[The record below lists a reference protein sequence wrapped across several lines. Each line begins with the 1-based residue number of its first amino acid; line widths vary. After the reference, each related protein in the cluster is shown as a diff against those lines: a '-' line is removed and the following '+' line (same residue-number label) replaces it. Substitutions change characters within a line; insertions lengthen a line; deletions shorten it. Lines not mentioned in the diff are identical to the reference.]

1 MVYAPDRVESIAP
14 ISAEKEHRGSGRIQ
28 ATAQFELETYLEDQV
43 RSIAPAKI
51 DSLSLVD
58 GYTYLSVMD
67 EDRPITKQPIR
78 LIIQLEDCQGNERLV
93 DLVTNNDRFAFIT
106 RIIRNHFDACWKIA
120 ETWVPQNGCPF

>member
-14 ISAEKEHRGSGRIQ
+14 VFAEEERGSGRIQ
-28 ATAQFELETYLEDQV
+28 AQLELETYLEEQV

-51 DSLSLVD
+51 DSLTITD

-67 EDRPITKQPIR
+67 QDRPITKQPIR

-106 RIIRNHFDACWKIA
+106 WIIRNHFDSCWKIS
-120 ETWVPQNGCPF
+120 ETWTPEDGCPF

>member
-1 MVYAPDRVESIAP
+1 MLLQTLETAQDE
-14 ISAEKEHRGSGRIQ
+14 RGSGRVQ
-28 ATAQFELETYLEDQV
+28 AIAQLELETYLEDQV

-51 DSLSLVD
+51 DSLTITD

-120 ETWVPQNGCPF
+120 ETWVPQDGCPF

>member
-14 ISAEKEHRGSGRIQ
+14 ISVAEKEHRGSGRIQ
-28 ATAQFELETYLEDQV
+28 ATAQLELETYLEDQV

-67 EDRPITKQPIR
+67 EDRPTTQPMR
-78 LIIQLEDCQGNERLV
+78 LIIQLEDGQDNERLV

-106 RIIRNHFDACWKIA
+106 RIIRNHFDSCWKISD
-120 ETWVPQNGCPF
+120 TWVPKDGCPF

>member
-1 MVYAPDRVESIAP
+1 MLLQTLETAQDE
-14 ISAEKEHRGSGRIQ
+14 RGSGRVQ
-28 ATAQFELETYLEDQV
+28 ATAQLELETYLEDQV

-51 DSLSLVD
+51 DSLNITD

-67 EDRPITKQPIR
+67 EDRPIKKQPIR

-106 RIIRNHFDACWKIA
+106 RIIRNHFDACWKIN
-120 ETWVPQNGCPF
+120 ETWLPEDGCPF

>member
-14 ISAEKEHRGSGRIQ
+14 VFAEEERGSGRLQ
-28 ATAQFELETYLEDQV
+28 SQFELEAYLEDQV
-43 RSIAPAKI
+43 RSIAPARI
-51 DSLSLVD
+51 DSLTITD

-67 EDRPITKQPIR
+67 EDRPTIQPTR

-106 RIIRNHFDACWKIA
+106 RIIRNHFDSCWKIA
-120 ETWVPQNGCPF
+120 ETWTPTDGCPF

>member
-1 MVYAPDRVESIAP
+1 MLLQTLETAQDE
-14 ISAEKEHRGSGRIQ
+14 RGSGRVQ
-28 ATAQFELETYLEDQV
+28 ATAQLELETYLEDQV

-58 GYTYLSVMD
+58 GYTYLSIND
-67 EDRPITKQPIR
+67 ESRPITKQPIR

-106 RIIRNHFDACWKIA
+106 RIIRNHFDACWKIN
-120 ETWVPQNGCPF
+120 ETWTPTDGCPF

>member
-14 ISAEKEHRGSGRIQ
+14 VFAEEERGSGRLQ
-28 ATAQFELETYLEDQV
+28 SQLELETYLEDQV

-51 DSLSLVD
+51 DSLTITD

-67 EDRPITKQPIR
+67 EDRPITKQPTR

-120 ETWVPQNGCPF
+120 ETWTPTDGCPF

>member
-14 ISAEKEHRGSGRIQ
+14 VFAEEERGSGRIQ
-28 ATAQFELETYLEDQV
+28 ATAQLELETYLEDQV

-51 DSLSLVD
+51 DSLTITD

-67 EDRPITKQPIR
+67 QDRPITKQPIR

-106 RIIRNHFDACWKIA
+106 RIIRNHFDACWKIN
-120 ETWVPQNGCPF
+120 ETWVPEDGCPF

>member
-1 MVYAPDRVESIAP
+1 MLLQTIAP
-14 ISAEKEHRGSGRIQ
+14 AQTEEEQGFGHIH
-28 ATAQFELETYLEDQV
+28 ATAQLELKTHLEEQV

-58 GYTYLSVMD
+58 GYTYLSAVD

-106 RIIRNHFDACWKIA
+106 RIIRNHFDDCWKIS
-120 ETWVPQNGCPF
+120 ETWTPEDGCPF

>member
-1 MVYAPDRVESIAP
+1 MVYAPDRIQTPPQTE
-14 ISAEKEHRGSGRIQ
+14 EERGSGRIQ
-28 ATAQFELETYLEDQV
+28 ATAQLELETYLEEQV

-51 DSLSLVD
+51 DSLTITD

-67 EDRPITKQPIR
+67 QDRPITKQPTR

-106 RIIRNHFDACWKIA
+106 RIIRNHFDSCWKIG
-120 ETWVPQNGCPF
+120 ETWTPEDGCPF

>member
-1 MVYAPDRVESIAP
+1 MVYAPDRVESFAP
-14 ISAEKEHRGSGRIQ
+14 VFAEEERGSGRLQ
-28 ATAQFELETYLEDQV
+28 SQFELETYLEDQV
-43 RSIAPAKI
+43 RSIAPARI
-51 DSLSLVD
+51 DSLTITD

-106 RIIRNHFDACWKIA
+106 RIIRNHFDACWKIS
-120 ETWVPQNGCPF
+120 ETWVPEDGCPF

>member
-14 ISAEKEHRGSGRIQ
+14 VFAEEERGSGRLQ
-28 ATAQFELETYLEDQV
+28 SQLELEAYLEDQV

-51 DSLSLVD
+51 DSLTITD

-106 RIIRNHFDACWKIA
+106 RIIRNHFDSCWKIA
-120 ETWVPQNGCPF
+120 ETWTPTDGCPF

>member
-14 ISAEKEHRGSGRIQ
+14 VFAEEERGSGRIQ
-28 ATAQFELETYLEDQV
+28 ATAQLELETYLEDQV

-51 DSLSLVD
+51 DSLTLTD

-67 EDRPITKQPIR
+67 QDRPITKQPLR

-106 RIIRNHFDACWKIA
+106 RIIRNHFDSCWKIS
-120 ETWVPQNGCPF
+120 ETWAPQDGCPF

>member
-14 ISAEKEHRGSGRIQ
+14 VFAEEERGSGRVQ
-28 ATAQFELETYLEDQV
+28 AQLELETYLEEQV

-51 DSLSLVD
+51 DSLTITD

-67 EDRPITKQPIR
+67 QDRPITKQPIR

-106 RIIRNHFDACWKIA
+106 RIIRNHFDSCWKIS
-120 ETWVPQNGCPF
+120 ETWTPEDGCPF

>member
-14 ISAEKEHRGSGRIQ
+14 VSAEKEHRGSGRFQ
-28 ATAQFELETYLEDQV
+28 SQLELEAYLEEQV
-43 RSIAPAKI
+43 RSIAPARI
-51 DSLSLVD
+51 DSLTITD

-120 ETWVPQNGCPF
+120 ETWVPQDGCPF